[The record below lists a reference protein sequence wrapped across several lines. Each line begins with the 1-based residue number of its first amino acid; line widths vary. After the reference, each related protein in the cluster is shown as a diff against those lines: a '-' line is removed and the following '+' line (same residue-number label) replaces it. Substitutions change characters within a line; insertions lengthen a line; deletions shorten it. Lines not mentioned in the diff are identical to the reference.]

1 MQTSDS
7 IVGKY
12 WFFYIEESD
21 SATEADPTRECYSIS
36 VPPTGKTPQQ
46 QCIRAIN
53 VTSPQQ
59 PLRMKAIKS
68 ARVGW

>member
-1 MQTSDS
+1 METSGS
-7 IVGKY
+7 IVGRC
-12 WFFYIEESD
+12 WCFDIEESD

-36 VPPTGKTPQQ
+36 VPRTGKTPQQ

-53 VTSPQQ
+53 VTSPEQ

-68 ARVGW
+68 ARVGR